1 MKQTRFIPTNDCG
14 LQLREPQEG
23 QQESREIE
31 GRPIVF
37 GVRSVNLTPWSST
50 RKVYE
55 ILEPGC
61 ISRELLAKSDV
72 ILNLNHSNMV
82 PDVLGR
88 FRNSDKDTLSLELRG
103 DGIDCRCDLPKTNNA
118 NDALELMKRGD
129 ITGMSFAFEDDWE
142 DSENG
147 VSYEKTNDI
156 EDGKEVW
163 LRHVKKITG
172 LYDVSIV
179 THPAY
184 EQTNVGLREASEAI
198 DKAIEAQVKR
208 ECGDKNDKRDD
219 DPDDH
224 NDPDDKG
231 ETDEE
236 REAREKAEREANGGE
251 TNAEKEAREQQE
263 REANGGET
271 NAEKE
276 AREAQEREANG
287 GETNAEK
294 EAREQR
300 ELEEQEQRFREQ
312 QAMRLRYQARRI
324 NDEILTSLE
333 Y

>member
-1 MKQTRFIPTNDCG
+1 MKQTRFIPAETCG

-23 QQESREIE
+23 QQENRTIE

-55 ILEPGC
+55 VLEPGC
-61 ISRELLAKSDV
+61 ISRELLQKSDV
-72 ILNLNHSNMV
+72 VLNLNHSNMV

-88 FRNSDKDTLSLELRG
+88 YRNTDRDTLSLELRG
-103 DGIDCRCDLPKTNNA
+103 DGIDCRCELPNTSNA
-118 NDALELMKRGD
+118 NDTLELIKRGD
-129 ITGMSFAFEDDWE
+129 INGMSFAFEDDYE
-142 DSENG
+142 DTENG
-147 VSYEKTNDI
+147 VSYERTNDV

-184 EQTNVGLREASEAI
+184 EQTTVGMREASDAI
-198 DKAIEAQVKR
+198 DKAIEDQLKR
-208 ECGDKNDKRDD
+208 ECGDKNDKRDDDPDD

-236 REAREKAEREANGGE
+236 REAREKAEREQ
-251 TNAEKEAREQQE
+251 AEQEA
-263 REANGGET
+263 
-271 NAEKE
+271 
-276 AREAQEREANG
+276 
-287 GETNAEK
+287 
-294 EAREQR
+294 R

-312 QAMRLRYQARRI
+312 QAMRLRFKARRL
-324 NDEILTSLE
+324 NDEILDSLNV
-333 Y
+333 

>member
-1 MKQTRFIPTNDCG
+1 MKQTRFIPIETCG
-14 LQLREPQEG
+14 LQVREPQEG
-23 QQESREIE
+23 QEMSREIE

-61 ISRELLAKSDV
+61 ISRELLQKSDV

-88 FRNSDKDTLSLELRG
+88 YRNTDKDTLTLELRG

-118 NDALELMKRGD
+118 NDALELIRRGD
-129 ITGMSFAFEDDWE
+129 INGMSFAFKDDYEDT
-142 DSENG
+142 ENG
-147 VSYEKTNDI
+147 VSYERTNDT

-172 LYDVSIV
+172 LYDVAIV

-184 EQTNVGLREASEAI
+184 KQTSVGMREQSEAI
-198 DKAIEAQVKR
+198 DKAIEEQLKR
-208 ECGDKNDKRDD
+208 ECGGKKKAED
-219 DPDDH
+219 
-224 NDPDDKG
+224 G
-231 ETDEE
+231 EETDEE
-236 REAREKAEREANGGE
+236 KAAREQAEREANGGE
-251 TNAEKEAREQQE
+251 TNAEKEAREAAE

-276 AREAQEREANG
+276 AREAAEREANG

-300 ELEEQEQRFREQ
+300 ELEEQAQRFREQ
-312 QAMRLRYQARRI
+312 QAMRLRMQARRL
-324 NDEILTSLE
+324 NDEILESLNV
-333 Y
+333 

>member
-103 DGIDCRCDLPKTNNA
+103 DGIDCRCDLPRTNNA

-129 ITGMSFAFEDDWE
+129 ITGMSFAFEDDYQ
-142 DSENG
+142 DTENG
-147 VSYEKTNDI
+147 VSYERTNDV

-172 LYDVSIV
+172 LYDVAIV

-184 EQTNVGLREASEAI
+184 EQTSVGLREASEAI
-198 DKAIEAQVKR
+198 DKAIEEQLKR
-208 ECGDKNDKRDD
+208 ECGGKDDDKRDCGKDDTKRDD
-219 DPDDH
+219 DPDDKDDIKDD
-224 NDPDDKG
+224 DPDDKDDKDDADD
-231 ETDEE
+231 EAKRAAEEEAKKKAEEEAKAKEE
-236 REAREKAEREANGGE
+236 REA
-251 TNAEKEAREQQE
+251 
-263 REANGGET
+263 
-271 NAEKE
+271 
-276 AREAQEREANG
+276 
-287 GETNAEK
+287 
-294 EAREQR
+294 R

-312 QAMRLRYQARRI
+312 QAMRLRAQHRRR
-324 NDEILTSLE
+324 EIEIESLI